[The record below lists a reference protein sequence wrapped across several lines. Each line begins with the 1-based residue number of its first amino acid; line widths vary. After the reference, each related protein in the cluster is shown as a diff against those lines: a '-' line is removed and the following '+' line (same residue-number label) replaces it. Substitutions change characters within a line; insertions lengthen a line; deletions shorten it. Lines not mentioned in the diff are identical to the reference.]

1 MCPVS
6 EKKPLADADTVAQP
20 LDDKTPDQ
28 PVTAADA
35 TINDQPNSS
44 AQGTSGQSESGSE
57 APKRKVHP
65 NRAAYELLHETYP
78 DLFDIKAPKPLKI
91 GIHVSLAEDG
101 KLSKTK
107 IRRALN
113 YYVQQLSY
121 IRAVAAGGK
130 RHDLNGEA
138 GDVSAEDAE
147 HAQARVKDI
156 EAKRKARRAEQRKQQ
171 QPRKPRAGKAGAPDK
186 PEDRQSRR
194 KTGGKPAG
202 KPAKTEARQEQD
214 VHAGASQE
222 ERISKKLESLAE
234 RFNKG

>member
-6 EKKPLADADTVAQP
+6 ENKPLADADTVAQP
-20 LDDKTPDQ
+20 SDDKTPDQ
-28 PVTAADA
+28 PETAADA
-35 TINDQPNSS
+35 NANDQPDTS
-44 AQGTSGQSESGSE
+44 AQGASGQSESRSD

-65 NRAAYELLHETYP
+65 NRAAYEILHETYP

-130 RHDLNGEA
+130 RYDLNGEA

-171 QPRKPRAGKAGAPDK
+171 PRKPRTGKAGASDK
-186 PEDRQSRR
+186 PDDRKPRR
-194 KTGGKPAG
+194 KTGGKSAG
-202 KPAKTEARQEQD
+202 KPAKTEPQKEQD